1 MRGKDHGYPGLE
13 DLGDGRFALNADL
26 TFETVT
32 ALLDRSKRLF
42 AAHEHIDVDMSGV
55 RQADSAGLALL
66 LEWRSW
72 ARTAGRRIAYQN
84 IPPQIAAVA
93 RISEVEAL
101 LSGCSESGQPAAG
114 GQETAP

>member
-1 MRGKDHGYPGLE
+1 MRREDHGNNGLE

-32 ALLDRSKRLF
+32 AMLAESKRLF
-42 AAHEHIDVDMSGV
+42 ADHEHVDVDMSGV

-66 LEWRSW
+66 LEWLSW
-72 ARTAGRRIAYQN
+72 AQGAGRRIEYRN
-84 IPPQIAAVA
+84 IPAAIVAVA

-101 LSGCSESGQPAAG
+101 LRGGSASGQSAAG
-114 GQETAP
+114 GHDSAP

>member
-1 MRGKDHGYPGLE
+1 MPRKDHGNNSLE

-32 ALLDRSKRLF
+32 SMLDESKRLF
-42 AAHEHIDVDMSGV
+42 ADHGHIDVDMSGV

-66 LEWRSW
+66 LEWLSW
-72 ARTAGRRIAYQN
+72 AQSTGRRIGYRN
-84 IPPQIAAVA
+84 IPAQIAAIA

-101 LSGCSESGQPAAG
+101 LSGDSPGS
-114 GQETAP
+114 